1 MIKNYDGQRPRKIFL
16 DTLTRWASR
25 METVTGLDCMRNP
38 ALRSFST
45 ESLRSVELLSPIA
58 GAPSGSLP
66 QR

>member
-38 ALRSFST
+38 ALRAFYGIT
-45 ESLRSVELLSPIA
+45 AI
-58 GAPSGSLP
+58 G
-66 QR
+66 